1 MKNSESLKKSRDF
14 QVVYKQGTSIANKY
28 LVMYVKENCL
38 GKNRIG
44 ISEQEGGKQRGE
56 TSTNQVSQRSLPSAR
71 RHVLYGN
78 GYCGCLKGQCK
89 GLRL

>member
-44 ISEQEGGKQRGE
+44 ISVSKKVE
-56 TSTNQVSQRSLPSAR
+56 TAW
-71 RHVLYGN
+71 
-78 GYCGCLKGQCK
+78 
-89 GLRL
+89 